1 VFDWQKF
8 DRLSHPHSK
17 ASKMT
22 SYQVYK
28 VDCFKELCTI
38 YPTWSEL
45 RAFLDKEHMLIKYE
59 TQAET
64 SRHCIIHYNK
74 KVDSSSELAKGW
86 KRWFRSV
93 VWDTETNR
101 PVCVAVSK
109 ASEGEPVGDCVEQE
123 YLDGFMINSWTDSS
137 GKTTIATRS
146 SIGATGT
153 FHSKKTF
160 ATLFQEAFDKSI
172 VQVVNPS
179 HTFTSY
185 IVQHPEN
192 RCVSPVSEPKL
203 YIIHSGFVDADGTVT
218 IVENNNLPKAVE
230 EPTWK
235 VQGKVYKDGKGN
247 RWRVRNPAYEM
258 VKHLRGN
265 DARPDVRY
273 IRLRQ
278 QKLVDTYLYYYP
290 EDKEKFVEYEN
301 KIKLLI
307 QDLYDLYVKVHIR
320 KEVKLEEIEDIY
332 RPHVYALHGYYL
344 STLKSVGFFIRNKEV
359 TDYINKLPWQRLV
372 FLMTRA

>member
-1 VFDWQKF
+1 M
-8 DRLSHPHSK
+8 
-17 ASKMT
+17 AS
-22 SYQVYK
+22 YK
-28 VDCFKELCTI
+28 VDCFKTLCSQ
-38 YPTWSEL
+38 YSTWSEL
-45 RAFLDKEHMLIKYE
+45 RSFLEKEHLQIKYE
-59 TQAET
+59 TEAES
-64 SRHCIIHYNK
+64 SRYCIIHYNK

-101 PVCVAVSK
+101 PVCVAPPK
-109 ASEGEPVGDCVEQE
+109 ASEGDPKEECLTQE
-123 YLDGFMINSWTDSS
+123 YLDGFMINTWKNAADSVS
-137 GKTTIATRS
+137 IATRS

-160 ATLFQEAFDKSI
+160 ATLFEEAKAKLI
-172 VQVVNPS
+172 GNTINTE
-179 HTFTSY
+179 TFTSY

-192 RCVSPVSEPKL
+192 RFVTPLTEPKA
-203 YIIHSGFVDADGTVT
+203 YIIHSGHVDADGTVT
-218 IVENNNLPKAVE
+218 IVENTDLPKVVE
-230 EPTWK
+230 ETSWK

-290 EDKEKFVEYEN
+290 EDKDKFVEYEN

-307 QDLYDLYVKVHIR
+307 QDLYNLYVKVHIR
-320 KEVKLEEIEDIY
+320 KEAKLEEIEDIY

-359 TDYINKLPWQRLV
+359 TDYIKKLPWQRLL